1 MRVDIEDF
9 NTGWFGL
16 VIGIKNSEIDR
27 LINAL
32 NKMKETNGHFHLRS
46 DFEGSGGVADIELYS
61 QDEKEHN
68 NMALDANEAIYQK

>member
-1 MRVDIEDF
+1 MKVEIEDF

-16 VIGIKNSEIDR
+16 VVGIKNSEIDQ

-46 DFEGSGGVADIELYS
+46 DYEGSGGVGDIEFYS
-61 QDEKEHN
+61 QDEKEKN
-68 NMALDANEAIYQK
+68 NIELETSQAIYNK